1 MRRSTLFSLPAI
13 LALSGCMSAV
23 GVGETTRGEPIS
35 GKYEQKLL
43 AGGMFNLDVQI
54 STSRSGFCRGNENLK
69 GGQGIWRMPLKCE
82 SGATGTMTLTSDY
95 INYRDTL
102 IYKLSNGERGKLT
115 FGSSLHVDS

>member
-1 MRRSTLFSLPAI
+1 MRKFVLVSIVATMG
-13 LALSGCMSAV
+13 LSGCLSAV
-23 GVGETTRGEPIS
+23 GVGETTRGEPIT
-35 GKYEQKLL
+35 GKYEQKPLS
-43 AGGMFNLDVQI
+43 GGMFNLDVQI
-54 STSRSGFCRGNENLK
+54 STSRAGFCSGNQNLK

-82 SGATGTMTLTSDY
+82 SGATGSMTLTADY